1 MGWIKGTA
9 RLFGP
14 SIAVGLVAPFIFPR
28 MRQALRPIAK
38 GLIRGGLSVGE
49 SVTEAATATRAGLSD
64 LVAEAKAERDRE
76 AKDVEPD
83 QSNNS

>member
-14 SIAVGLVAPFIFPR
+14 SIAVGLVAPFIFPK
-28 MRQALRPIAK
+28 MRRALRPVAK

-49 SVTEAATATRAGLSD
+49 SVMEAATATRAELSD
-64 LVAEAKAERDRE
+64 LVAEAKADRDRE
-76 AKDVEPD
+76 AKDLESD
-83 QSNNS
+83 